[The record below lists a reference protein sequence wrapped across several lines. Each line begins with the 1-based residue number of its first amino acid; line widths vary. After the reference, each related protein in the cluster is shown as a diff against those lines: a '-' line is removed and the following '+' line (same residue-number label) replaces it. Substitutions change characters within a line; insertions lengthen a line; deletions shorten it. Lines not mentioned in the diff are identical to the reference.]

1 MVDKLLDYSEL
12 CYKILDANNTVS
24 KMRTYLQIESRIQ
37 HVNNL
42 EKQMLKRDFWNN
54 QSIAKDVISQINYE
68 KSYINPYNDLQNVL
82 GDLRVLCNIYE
93 DESTTSKQVVLED
106 ISNNLEQLSKNI
118 HVLQIRS
125 LLNGKFDFCNAFVR
139 LTAGAGGTE
148 ACDWAQML
156 YRMYCR
162 YAKSMGFDVEE
173 YDIHKDDIAGIKEV
187 YFKVSGE
194 YAYGLMKNEVGVH
207 RLVRNSPF
215 DANKRRHT
223 SFAQVEVF
231 AEMLDDIEV
240 DIRDEDLKIDTYRS
254 GGAGGQHIN
263 TTDSAVRIMHKP
275 TGIVVACQSERSQHV
290 NKEKAMSMLKAQLYE
305 YYEKKKHEEL
315 DGFYGKKTDNS
326 WGNQIRSYV
335 LCPYTLVK
343 DERTDFKTSNVSK
356 VLDGDVQS
364 FIEANLQK
372 SVLDKHDDGKPHQSI

>member
-1 MVDKLLDYSEL
+1 MDTKLLDYGEL
-12 CYKILDANNTVS
+12 CSKILDAKDNAS
-24 KMRTYLQIESRIQ
+24 KMAIYLNISARQANL
-37 HVNNL
+37 NNL
-42 EKQMLKRDFWNN
+42 EKKMLENGFWEN
-54 QSIAKDVISQINYE
+54 QSSAQQIISQINIE
-68 KSYINPYNDLQNVL
+68 KSYIEPYNGILSILDDL
-82 GDLRVLCNIYE
+82 GTLCSMYE
-93 DESTTSKQVVLED
+93 DELTSSKQEILDD
-106 ISNNLEQLSKNI
+106 IAANIEQLSKAI
-118 HVLQIRS
+118 HSLQVKS

-139 LTAGAGGTE
+139 LSAGAGGTE

-162 YAKSMGFDVEE
+162 YARSIGFDVEE

-231 AEMLDDIEV
+231 AEMLNGIEV

-263 TTDSAVRIMHKP
+263 TTDSAVRITHKP

-290 NKEKAMSMLKAQLYE
+290 NKEKAMNMLKAQLYE
-305 YYEKKKHEEL
+305 YYEKKKNEEL

-343 DERTDFKTSNVSK
+343 DERTGFKTSNVSK

-372 SVLDKHDDGKPHQSI
+372 TTIEASNSSEVE